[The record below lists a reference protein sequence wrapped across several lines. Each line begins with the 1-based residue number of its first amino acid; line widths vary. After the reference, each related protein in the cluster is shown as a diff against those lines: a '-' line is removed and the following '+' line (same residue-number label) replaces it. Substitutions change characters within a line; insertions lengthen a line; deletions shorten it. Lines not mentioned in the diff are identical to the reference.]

1 MNPNTIYHFVGIKGS
16 GMSSL
21 ALILFDKGFKVQG
34 SDISKYF
41 FTQKS
46 LEDNNIPI
54 YNFNADNITEDLT
67 VIAGNAFNDN
77 HEELVRARELGVP
90 IIRYHD
96 FIGDLSNQFTSI
108 AITGSHG
115 KTSTT
120 GLMSHVLSGIVET
133 SYLIGDGTGHGS
145 EDAEYF
151 VLEACEYKRHF
162 LAYKPDY
169 AIITNIDFDH
179 PDYYQSIEDVESA
192 FKEFAGQVKKTIF
205 ACGDDERLA
214 EFKVDKP
221 VVLYGLGDHNDFRAL
236 NIERTTKGSEF
247 DVYIKEDF
255 YGHFKIPTF
264 GEHNIQNALAVI
276 AVSHHEKLDPEEVN
290 QRLQSFAGVK
300 RRFTEKIVE
309 GTTIIDD
316 YAHHP
321 AEIKATIDAA
331 RQKYPEKEIVAVF
344 QPHTFTRTVAL
355 LKEFAQAL
363 DLADTVYLCD
373 IFNSAREQSGDVSI
387 NDLLDKTT
395 KGQVVLDEEDVSPL
409 LDYQGQVIIFMG
421 AGDINKFEQAY
432 EELLSSSSKSHS

>member
-120 GLMSHVLSGIVET
+120 GLMSHVLSGIAET

-373 IFNSAREQSGDVSI
+373 IFNSAREQSGNVSI